1 MKRLAAVL
9 VSAPMMLFPAVAN
22 ADPSGDQGQPNAT
35 EDKEAGAPTNGVG
48 HISTFAHQLNEAGSS
63 LGDHSNNFAPGQRNT
78 DGGGATGRVGVGN
91 LGRTDG
97 LDGDDPNSHFTGQ
110 LVTVMGDAVI
120 TTAPG
125 NTDNPKRQGNP
136 NADAG

>member
-1 MKRLAAVL
+1 MIKRTTASLLFVPALLGLGTGVAA
-9 VSAPMMLFPAVAN
+9 

-48 HISTFAHQLNEAGSS
+48 HISTFSHQLNDAGSS
-63 LGDHSNNFAPGQRNT
+63 LGDHSNNFAPGQDEDK
-78 DGGGATGRVGVGN
+78 DGAATGRSGVGN

-136 NADAG
+136 NE